1 MKRFAMILVALMV
14 AVMFFPQPASAATKS
29 MKVYNQTIKIKS
41 YVYCTDEQ
49 NVYRVNIK
57 SGQVKMLTANMTY
70 NAERTIYAMKSKGK
84 YIYFIDGSDYYTGAT
99 IMRVKKSAT
108 HSNKKLA
115 HTDGLIAYAIS
126 KSKIYYYSDD
136 GKRVMKLN
144 GKSNKKTKVKAK
156 MTQKNRNAKGYSVVT
171 YNDGSTFES
180 YLKTPKKTILL
191 KTMSVSDE

>member
-1 MKRFAMILVALMV
+1 
-14 AVMFFPQPASAATKS
+14 
-29 MKVYNQTIKIKS
+29 
-41 YVYCTDEQ
+41 
-49 NVYRVNIK
+49 
-57 SGQVKMLTANMTY
+57 
-70 NAERTIYAMKSKGK
+70 MKSKGK

-99 IMRVKKSAT
+99 IMRVKKSTA
-108 HSNKKLA
+108 HSNKTLA

-126 KSKIYYYSDD
+126 KSKIYYRSDD

-191 KTMSVSDE
+191 NTMSVSDE

>member
-1 MKRFAMILVALMV
+1 MKRFCMILVALMV

-29 MKVYNQTIKIKS
+29 MKVYNQTIKIKT

-49 NVYRVNIK
+49 NVFRVSLKN
-57 SGQVKMLTANMTY
+57 GQVKMLTANSY
-70 NAERTIYAMKSKGK
+70 NSERTIYAMKSKGK
-84 YIYFIDGSDYYTGAT
+84 YIYFIDGSDYMTGAT
-99 IMRVKKSAT
+99 IMRVKKSTA
-108 HSNKKLA
+108 HSNRTLA

-126 KSKIYYYSDD
+126 KSKIYYRSDD

-171 YNDGSTFES
+171 YNDGDTFTS
-180 YLKTPKKTILL
+180 YLKTPKKTYLL
-191 KTMSVSDE
+191 ETMSVSDE

>member
-1 MKRFAMILVALMV
+1 MILVALMV

-29 MKVYNQTIKIKS
+29 MKVYNQTIKIKT

-49 NVYRVNIK
+49 NVFRVSLK
-57 SGQVKMLTANMTY
+57 SGQVKMLTANSY
-70 NAERTIYAMKSKGK
+70 NSERTIYAMKSKGK
-84 YIYFIDGSDYYTGAT
+84 YIYFIDGNDYMTGAT
-99 IMRVKKSAT
+99 IKRVKKSTA
-108 HSNKKLA
+108 HSNMTLA

-171 YNDGSTFES
+171 YNDGDTFTS
-180 YLKTPKKTILL
+180 YLKTPKKTYLL
-191 KTMSVSDE
+191 ETMSVSDE

>member
-1 MKRFAMILVALMV
+1 MKRFCMILVALMV

-29 MKVYNQTIKIKS
+29 MKVYNQTIKIKT

-49 NVYRVNIK
+49 NVFRISLKN
-57 SGQVKMLTANMTY
+57 GQVKMLTANSY
-70 NAERTIYAMKSKGK
+70 NSERTIYAMKSKGK
-84 YIYFIDGSDYYTGAT
+84 YIYFIDGSDYMTGAT
-99 IMRVKKSAT
+99 IMRVKKSTA
-108 HSNKKLA
+108 HSNRTLA

-126 KSKIYYYSDD
+126 KSKIYYRSDD

-171 YNDGSTFES
+171 YNDGDTFTS
-180 YLKTPKKTILL
+180 YLKTPKKTYLL
-191 KTMSVSDE
+191 ETMSVSDE

>member
-1 MKRFAMILVALMV
+1 
-14 AVMFFPQPASAATKS
+14 
-29 MKVYNQTIKIKS
+29 
-41 YVYCTDEQ
+41 
-49 NVYRVNIK
+49 
-57 SGQVKMLTANMTY
+57 
-70 NAERTIYAMKSKGK
+70 
-84 YIYFIDGSDYYTGAT
+84 
-99 IMRVKKSAT
+99 MRVKKSTA
-108 HSNKKLA
+108 HSNKTLA

-126 KSKIYYYSDD
+126 KSKIYYRSDD

-191 KTMSVSDE
+191 NTMSVSDE